1 MVSTLS
7 EPRENS
13 YIEYVCS
20 DGEENDIKNIVKMLK
35 KVGTIKTSKTFPS
48 LCRATMDTAIA
59 NLETIARI
67 TTIDYNGSVQESG
80 GDPVTAEIVDD
91 KGKKVPVELIDNEDG
106 TYEARFTA
114 HREGTFCLKVKNYL
128 FNKEILFLKNLS
140 KVLCVQVSINCLCLL
155 SFKIEN

>member
-20 DGEENDIKNIVKMLK
+20 DESDPNSDTDIANIVKLLR
-35 KVGTIKTSKTFPS
+35 KVGQIKTSKTFPS
-48 LCRATMDTAIA
+48 LCRASMDTAIA
-59 NLETIARI
+59 NLETTARI
-67 TTIDYNGSVQESG
+67 TTIDYNGSVQECG

-91 KGKKVPVELIDNEDG
+91 KGKKVPVELIDRDDG

-114 HREGTFCLKVKNYL
+114 HREGTYCLKVK
-128 FNKEILFLKNLS
+128 
-140 KVLCVQVSINCLCLL
+140 INSEYNFQLPT
-155 SFKIEN
+155 SVH